1 MGDGDGWGGKAEKA
15 ENKRKNSGEKKC
27 TYIVQRAGAEIP
39 VFVPDRL
46 AAHTS
51 RQMTETLQGV
61 EGKGRRTVRA
71 VIEFV
76 IAVYQLVVP

>member
-1 MGDGDGWGGKAEKA
+1 METDGEGKQRRQKIRGKTAE
-15 ENKRKNSGEKKC
+15 RKKKC
-27 TYIVQRAGAEIP
+27 TYIVRRAGAEIP

-61 EGKGRRTVRA
+61 EGKERRTVRA

>member
-1 MGDGDGWGGKAEKA
+1 METDGEGKQRRQKIRGKTA
-15 ENKRKNSGEKKC
+15 KKFTC
-27 TYIVQRAGAEIP
+27 VVRHARAEIP

-61 EGKGRRTVRA
+61 EGKGRRTVPA

-76 IAVYQLVVP
+76 IAVYQPVVS